1 MPKPSIKVKLSEADK
16 AFIYRMIRKLT
27 FSLPIRDRIAVLRLA
42 VRFTPGNA
50 AMYLTATE
58 RQVIV
63 LWLTKLYKV
72 ARVRDQK
79 IGARIENVLKTISAC
94 T

>member
-1 MPKPSIKVKLSEADK
+1 MRTPPIKIELPERDKL
-16 AFIYRMIRKLT
+16 FMYRLIKKLT
-27 FSLPIRDRIAVLRLA
+27 FALPIRDRIAVLRIA
-42 VRFTPGNA
+42 VRFNPGNA
-50 AMYLTATE
+50 AMYLTRRE

-72 ARVRDQK
+72 ARVRDEK
-79 IGARIENVLKTISAC
+79 MGVRIDEILKVIAAC